1 MKKQVRK
8 VIKDID
14 ELDVLSGVWIL
25 ASNDENPIITY
36 ESVRYRLG
44 LASDYP
50 VTELIRSRG
59 ELFRMGVPEWR
70 LGEWKDEMSLG
81 KSLPSWLREIESK
94 DERDA
99 KIKSLRSQDVFRSQ
113 FRAGYDA
120 PKSTVSIIEWGLTHI
135 ERIRKARLEE
145 REQTA
150 KSWQIWL
157 VFITSI
163 MGIIVSLVLEFL

>member
-1 MKKQVRK
+1 
-8 VIKDID
+8 
-14 ELDVLSGVWIL
+14 
-25 ASNDENPIITY
+25 
-36 ESVRYRLG
+36 
-44 LASDYP
+44 
-50 VTELIRSRG
+50 
-59 ELFRMGVPEWR
+59 MGVPEWR